1 MKIVGA
7 CLATFLFAQAP
18 PTAVSADCEQ
28 REWTV
33 SELKR
38 AGAIVFAK
46 TNLPA
51 HVVGM
56 GPILQVWFSNK
67 PIHNYRDAARYC
79 DHDMFRRWW
88 EGCLN
93 RGVLFH
99 PGAYE
104 NLFVSFAHTEAD
116 IEATLAVAR
125 EVVKEI

>member
-1 MKIVGA
+1 VI
-7 CLATFLFAQAP
+7 
-18 PTAVSADCEQ
+18 AVAAANASLDALNTPGMYEGLYARCDQLMEGL
-28 REWTV
+28 RDIFG
-33 SELKR
+33 R
-38 AGAIVFAK
+38 

-51 HVVGM
+51 HMVGM